1 MPRSGLSV
9 IKMIGTF
16 AVVVLLMGQSHVAVS
31 SEIFATEA
39 ARFIN
44 IQRDNYNSMLT
55 GQNRLKRACSVPVTP
70 SISQED
76 QRPNLSAL
84 KTELN
89 TEAQRFKSRAS
100 ALHSAAK
107 REQAL
112 ICRNPIDKVFELFG
126 AKSACSE
133 AQART
138 RSTQKILKSASD
150 WEAILKLQMSVL
162 DDARSLETRACLSS
176 GFTTKL
182 TQAYIDSVRPQG
194 STLSTLFDRWTSA
207 E

>member
-1 MPRSGLSV
+1 MMKL
-9 IKMIGTF
+9 
-16 AVVVLLMGQSHVAVS
+16 VVLFGLTVGLLGQSHVAVS

-55 GQNRLKRACSVPVTP
+55 GQNRLKRACSAPVTP
-70 SISQED
+70 SIRRED
-76 QRPNLSAL
+76 RRPNLGAL

-89 TEAQRFKSRAS
+89 SEAQRFKSRAS
-100 ALHSAAK
+100 ALYSAAK

-112 ICRNPIDKVFELFG
+112 TCRNPVDKVLELFG

-138 RSTQKILKSASD
+138 RSTQKILKAASD
-150 WEAILKLQMSVL
+150 WEAILKLQMKVL

-176 GFTTKL
+176 GFTNKL